1 MDKINAEV
9 FVTVATLG
17 SYKRAADKLGY
28 TQAGISYIINA
39 MEEQAGMK
47 FFEREYGGV
56 RMTQEGRELL
66 PSMQR
71 LYQDELIVREKV
83 DKIRGLETGEI
94 RVLAINTVI
103 VCYLPDILKEFKER
117 YPGIT
122 IEVSACD
129 SAERATELLANGSAD
144 CAFIQIVSSDR
155 IEIIPLGKQED
166 MLVVAKDHP
175 LAKKKVFP
183 IKDLKDYPYIGW
195 SEDQDSY
202 NYDLVRRFDASLNHV
217 MKVNNDYGCFAMI
230 SKGLGV
236 GIHPKIMVE
245 KSMFPVKGISF
256 DVESYTDIT
265 IGFRSYE
272 TLSLAAQTFVDFVRN
287 RDYE

>member
-17 SYKRAADKLGY
+17 SYKKAADKLGY

-56 RMTQEGRELL
+56 RMTQEGKELL

-103 VCYLPDILKEFKER
+103 VCHLPDILKEFKEQ

-129 SAERATELLANGSAD
+129 SAERATELLASGSAD
-144 CAFIQIVSSDR
+144 CAFIQIVSSDK

-175 LAKKKVFP
+175 LAKTKVFP

-217 MKVNNDYGCFAMI
+217 MMVNNDYGCFAMI

-245 KSMFPVKGISF
+245 NSMFPVKGISF

-272 TLSLAAQTFVDFVRN
+272 ALSLAAQAFVDFVRDRN
-287 RDYE
+287 FE

>member
-9 FVTVATLG
+9 FVTVAALG
-17 SYKRAADKLGY
+17 SYKKAADKLGY

-56 RMTQEGRELL
+56 RMTQEGKELL

-103 VCYLPDILKEFKER
+103 VCYLPDILKEFKVR

-245 KSMFPVKGISF
+245 NSMFPVKGISF

-272 TLSLAAQTFVDFVRN
+272 TLSLAAQTFVDFVQERN
-287 RDYE
+287 FE

>member
-47 FFEREYGGV
+47 FFEREYGGG

-287 RDYE
+287 RNFV

>member
-1 MDKINAEV
+1 MEKINAEV

-28 TQAGISYIINA
+28 TQAGISYIINS

-56 RMTQEGRELL
+56 RLTQEGKELL
-66 PSMQR
+66 PVMQR
-71 LYQDELIVREKV
+71 LYQDEQIVREKV
-83 DKIRGLETGEI
+83 DKIRGLDTGEI
-94 RVLAINTVI
+94 RVLSINTVI
-103 VCYLPDILKEFKER
+103 ICYLPDILKEFKEQ

-122 IEVSACD
+122 IEVTACD
-129 SAERATELLANGSAD
+129 SPDHAAEMLMSNSAD
-144 CAFIQIVSSDR
+144 CAFLQILSHDK

-183 IKDLKDYPYIGW
+183 IKELKDYPYIGW
-195 SEDQDSY
+195 SEELDSY
-202 NYDLVRRFDASLNHV
+202 NYDMVRKFDATLNQV
-217 MKVNNDYGCFAMI
+217 MMVNNDYGCFAMI
-230 SKGLGV
+230 SKGLGF

-245 KSMFPVKGISF
+245 NSMFPVKGIPF

-265 IGFRSYE
+265 IGFRSYGS
-272 TLSLAAQTFVDFVRN
+272 LSLAAKTFVDFVKTWKF
-287 RDYE
+287 